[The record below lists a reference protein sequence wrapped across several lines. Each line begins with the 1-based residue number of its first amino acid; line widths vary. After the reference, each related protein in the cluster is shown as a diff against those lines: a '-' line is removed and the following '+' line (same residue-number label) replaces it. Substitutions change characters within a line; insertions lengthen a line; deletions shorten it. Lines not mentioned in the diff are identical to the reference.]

1 MEEEIRKYL
10 EENLKIEIE
19 HTEENNYGR
28 ISKNTEVRLM
38 LNGKEISSDSY

>member
-1 MEEEIRKYL
+1 MQEEIRKYL

-19 HTEENNYGR
+19 YTEENNYGY

-38 LNGKEISSDSY
+38 LNGKEISSDGY